1 MKSRKLFGLLLNT
14 IILCAIITVFIYKII
29 PAYEQSYSASLAD
42 KVDRLE
48 SLNEPKIVLIG
59 NSNLAFGI
67 DSEKIEQ
74 EMKMPVVNMGLHG
87 AIGNAFHEEM
97 AKVNITPGD
106 IYVISHTDYSDNGAF
121 GDSVLAWTAIE
132 NNWNLYGLLKKQDIP
147 VMKNAFPT
155 YLKKCIKR
163 WEEGTSNEIPSEE
176 YYRRSSFNSYGD
188 IKTKRNHSMLD
199 ELEIDVG
206 EYCPEISNICVN
218 RLNEL
223 NSYIQERGA
232 SMVVAAYPIIVK
244 EAPSTAFLNEL
255 EAFQTQLEEQ
265 LTCPVISHFSDYC
278 YDENYFFDTIYHL
291 TDAGAGLRT
300 EQLIKDLRS
309 I

>member
-97 AKVNITPGD
+97 AKVN
-106 IYVISHTDYSDNGAF
+106 
-121 GDSVLAWTAIE
+121 
-132 NNWNLYGLLKKQDIP
+132 
-147 VMKNAFPT
+147 
-155 YLKKCIKR
+155 
-163 WEEGTSNEIPSEE
+163 
-176 YYRRSSFNSYGD
+176 
-188 IKTKRNHSMLD
+188 
-199 ELEIDVG
+199 
-206 EYCPEISNICVN
+206 
-218 RLNEL
+218 
-223 NSYIQERGA
+223 
-232 SMVVAAYPIIVK
+232 
-244 EAPSTAFLNEL
+244 
-255 EAFQTQLEEQ
+255 
-265 LTCPVISHFSDYC
+265 
-278 YDENYFFDTIYHL
+278 
-291 TDAGAGLRT
+291 
-300 EQLIKDLRS
+300 
-309 I
+309 